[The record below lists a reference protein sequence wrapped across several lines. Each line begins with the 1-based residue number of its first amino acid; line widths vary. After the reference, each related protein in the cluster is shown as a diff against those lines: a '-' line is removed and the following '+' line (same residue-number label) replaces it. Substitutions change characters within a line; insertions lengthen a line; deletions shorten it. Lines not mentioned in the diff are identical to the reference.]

1 MTSARHIEDY
11 GIRIGRMKRG
21 LRNTI
26 ADVSGVSVGHC
37 TLADGPVQTGVT
49 AVIPAPGNLFREK
62 VMAACHVING
72 FGKSCGIVQIEEMG
86 TLETP
91 LLLTNTFGVGAASE
105 ALVRSVLAA
114 NPDIGRETGTV
125 NPAVFECN
133 DGFLNDIRAL
143 SVREE
148 HVLRA
153 IASAG
158 PDFEE
163 GAVGAGRGMSC
174 YQLKGGIGSASRI
187 VDCGGASFTLGALVL
202 SNFGQMEDLIVD
214 GQKIGA
220 TIFGVNPPEDEQGS
234 IIAVLAT
241 DAPLTE
247 RQLKRVARRAS
258 VGITRTGAFIGN
270 GSGEI
275 ALAFTTANRV
285 LHDETF
291 PVRQI
296 GMFNENEIN
305 LLFRATVEATEEAV
319 LNSMVCAETV
329 TGRDGHTRRSLAEF
343 AELFAAV

>member
-1 MTSARHIEDY
+1 MTFARRIEEY
-11 GIRIGRMKRG
+11 GIRIGRMPKG
-21 LRNTI
+21 PRNTI
-26 ADVSGVSVGHC
+26 ADVPGVSVGHC
-37 TLADGPVQTGVT
+37 TLADGAVQTGVT
-49 AVIPAPGNLFREK
+49 AVIPATGNLFREK

-91 LLLTNTFGVGAASE
+91 ILLTNTFGVGATSE
-105 ALVRSVLAA
+105 ALVRSMLGA

-143 SVREE
+143 PVREE

-187 VDCGGASFTLGALVL
+187 VEYGGASFTLGALVL
-202 SNFGQMEDLIVD
+202 SNFGQMEDLTVD
-214 GQKIGA
+214 GRKLGGA
-220 TIFGVNPPEDEQGS
+220 IFGTAPPEDEQGS

-285 LHDETF
+285 FHDETSL
-291 PVRQI
+291 VRRI
-296 GMFNENEIN
+296 GMFNENKIN

-319 LNSMVCAETV
+319 LNSMVCAEAV

-343 AELFAAV
+343 AELFAAE

>member
-1 MTSARHIEDY
+1 MTFARRIAEY
-11 GIRIGRMKRG
+11 GIRIGRMPKAP
-21 LRNTI
+21 RNTI
-26 ADVSGVSVGHC
+26 ADVPGVSVGHC
-37 TLADGPVQTGVT
+37 TLADGAVQTGVT
-49 AVIPAPGNLFREK
+49 AVIPATGNLFREK

-91 LLLTNTFGVGAASE
+91 ILLTNTFGVGATSE
-105 ALVRSVLAA
+105 ALVRSMLGA

-153 IASAG
+153 IASAD

-187 VDCGGASFTLGALVL
+187 VEYGGASFTLGALVL
-202 SNFGQMEDLIVD
+202 SNFGQMEDLTVD
-214 GQKIGA
+214 GRKLGGA
-220 TIFGVNPPEDEQGS
+220 IFGIAPPENEQGS

-285 LHDETF
+285 FHDETS
-291 PVRQI
+291 PVRRI

-319 LNSMVCAETV
+319 LNSMVCAEAV

-343 AELFAAV
+343 AELFAAE

>member
-1 MTSARHIEDY
+1 MRPSRRIEEY
-11 GIRIGRMKRG
+11 GIRIGRMPKG
-21 LRNTI
+21 PRNTI
-26 ADVSGVSVGHC
+26 ADVPGVSVGHC

-91 LLLTNTFGVGAASE
+91 ILLTNTFGVGATSE
-105 ALVRSVLAA
+105 ALVRSMLAA

-133 DGFLNDIRAL
+133 DGFLNDIRSL
-143 SVREE
+143 PVREE

-153 IASAG
+153 IASAS

-187 VDCGGASFTLGALVL
+187 VECGGASFTLGALVL
-202 SNFGQMEDLIVD
+202 SNFGQMEDLTVD
-214 GQKIGA
+214 GRKIGA
-220 TIFGVNPPEDEQGS
+220 SIFGIAPPEDEQGS
-234 IIAVLAT
+234 IIALLAT

-247 RQLKRVARRAS
+247 RQLKRVVRRAS

-275 ALAFTTANRV
+275 AVAFTTANRV
-285 LHDETF
+285 FHDETS

-305 LLFRATVEATEEAV
+305 LLFRAAVEATEEAV
-319 LNSMVCAETV
+319 LNSMVRAEAV

-343 AELFAAV
+343 AELFAFK

>member
-1 MTSARHIEDY
+1 MKPSRRIEEY
-11 GIRIGRMKRG
+11 GIRIGRMPKG
-21 LRNTI
+21 PRNTI
-26 ADVSGVSVGHC
+26 ADVPEVSVGHC
-37 TLADGPVQTGVT
+37 TLADGAVQTGVT
-49 AVIPAPGNLFREK
+49 AVIPATGNLFREK

-91 LLLTNTFGVGAASE
+91 ILLTNTFGVGATSE
-105 ALVRSVLAA
+105 ALVRSMLGA

-153 IASAG
+153 IASAD

-187 VDCGGASFTLGALVL
+187 VEYGGASFTLGALVL
-202 SNFGQMEDLIVD
+202 SNFGQMEDLTVD
-214 GQKIGA
+214 GRKLGGA
-220 TIFGVNPPEDEQGS
+220 IFGIAPPENEQGS

-285 LHDETF
+285 FHDETS
-291 PVRQI
+291 PVRRI
-296 GMFNENEIN
+296 GMFNENKIN

-319 LNSMVCAETV
+319 LNSMVCAEAV

-343 AELFAAV
+343 AELFAAE

>member
-1 MTSARHIEDY
+1 MRPSRRIEEY
-11 GIRIGRMKRG
+11 GIRIGRMPKG
-21 LRNTI
+21 PRNTI
-26 ADVSGVSVGHC
+26 ADVPGVSVGHC

-91 LLLTNTFGVGAASE
+91 ILLTNTFGVGATSE
-105 ALVRSVLAA
+105 ALVRSMLAA

-143 SVREE
+143 PVREE
-148 HVLRA
+148 HVLKA

-158 PDFEE
+158 SDFEE

-187 VDCGGASFTLGALVL
+187 VEYGDSSFTLGALVL
-202 SNFGQMEDLIVD
+202 SNFGQMEDLTVD
-214 GQKIGA
+214 GRKIGA
-220 TIFGVNPPEDEQGS
+220 TIFGIAPPEDEQGS
-234 IIAVLAT
+234 IIALLAA

-285 LHDETF
+285 FHDETS

-305 LLFRATVEATEEAV
+305 LLFRAAVEATEEAV
-319 LNSMVCAETV
+319 LNSMVRAEAV

-343 AELFAAV
+343 AELFAFK

>member
-1 MTSARHIEDY
+1 MTFARRIEEY
-11 GIRIGRMKRG
+11 GIRIGRMPKG
-21 LRNTI
+21 PRNTI
-26 ADVSGVSVGHC
+26 ADVPGVSVGHC
-37 TLADGPVQTGVT
+37 TLADGAVQTGVT
-49 AVIPAPGNLFREK
+49 AVIPATGNLFREK

-91 LLLTNTFGVGAASE
+91 ILLTNTFGVGATSE
-105 ALVRSVLAA
+105 ALVRSMLGA
-114 NPDIGRETGTV
+114 NPDIGRKTGTV

-153 IASAG
+153 IASAD

-187 VDCGGASFTLGALVL
+187 VEYGGASFTLGALVL
-202 SNFGQMEDLIVD
+202 SNFGQMEDLTVD
-214 GQKIGA
+214 GRKLGGA
-220 TIFGVNPPEDEQGS
+220 IFGIAPPENEQGS

-285 LHDETF
+285 FHDETS
-291 PVRQI
+291 PVRRI
-296 GMFNENEIN
+296 GMFNENKIN

-319 LNSMVCAETV
+319 LNSMVCAEAV

-343 AELFAAV
+343 AELFAAE